1 MPHWSL
7 QTSFCNVLPNR
18 TAPKSSP
25 QILVFSQAFSTIRC
39 PCKVNSHSCKDH
51 GQEKL
56 PWELLSFGRS
66 SELCNADYYR
76 RQVIFSVLSNSS
88 HWGKKTGQHF
98 ISITK
103 GRREDSIER
112 EPFCQRA
119 MASLFGTVSRGTRIN
134 ISCLQLLWVGRGKSD
149 SSRQSQEYS
158 QTRSTAP
165 LQARPSLFAQ
175 TKWRGRTRSSNKYLI
190 IALISNCN
198 FTVEGEQ
205 CLCLLQ
211 TWAWLLDLNFVGFWR
226 FNSC

>member
-1 MPHWSL
+1 M
-7 QTSFCNVLPNR
+7 
-18 TAPKSSP
+18 
-25 QILVFSQAFSTIRC
+25 
-39 PCKVNSHSCKDH
+39 
-51 GQEKL
+51 
-56 PWELLSFGRS
+56 
-66 SELCNADYYR
+66 CNADYYR

-175 TKWRGRTRSSNKYLI
+175 TKWRGRGRSSNRYLI
-190 IALISNCN
+190 ITLISNCN

-205 CLCLLQ
+205 CLCL
-211 TWAWLLDLNFVGFWR
+211 TDLGTTFGLRGSEDLTAVKSWEHSLKGGR
-226 FNSC
+226 IKSRSQSQPEAI